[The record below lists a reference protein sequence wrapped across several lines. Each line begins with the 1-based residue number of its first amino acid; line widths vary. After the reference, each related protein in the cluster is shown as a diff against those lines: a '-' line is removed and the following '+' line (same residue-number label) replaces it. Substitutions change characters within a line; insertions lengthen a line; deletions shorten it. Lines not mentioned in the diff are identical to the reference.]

1 MRHSL
6 RRVLIGFAVLGS
18 AILGGTAGYVILAG
32 APVLDALFMVV
43 ITIFSVGYEETI
55 PADTPLLKVYTIV
68 FIVTGC
74 SALLYIVGGLIQ
86 MGTEGELNRALGAR
100 RMTRGIESL
109 RNHTVICGFGR
120 MGQILAQELLSADSS
135 FVVIERNDERRT
147 LAEQMGCLVLDA
159 DATTEEALIEA
170 QVGRARCLAT
180 VLPVDADN
188 VFITLSA
195 RNLNPTLKIY
205 ARGELPSTEPK
216 LRQAGANHVVLPATI
231 GGIRMAHL
239 IVRPDA
245 TRLLSSL
252 GNLETMNADLEQVGL
267 HLSDLAVYEN
277 SPLIGKTVKDIEIEG
292 TGAHLV
298 VAIRRHDGKLITKPP
313 ADTSI
318 EASDTIIVVG
328 HGTTVPRMALEP
340 AAAHKVYAPP
350 SDSADKP

>member
-1 MRHSL
+1 
-6 RRVLIGFAVLGS
+6 
-18 AILGGTAGYVILAG
+18 
-32 APVLDALFMVV
+32 
-43 ITIFSVGYEETI
+43 
-55 PADTPLLKVYTIV
+55 
-68 FIVTGC
+68 
-74 SALLYIVGGLIQ
+74 

-109 RNHTVICGFGR
+109 RDHTIVCGFGR
-120 MGQILAQELLSADSS
+120 MGQILAEELLSAQSS
-135 FVVIERNDERRT
+135 FVVIERNDERRA
-147 LAEQMGCLVLDA
+147 LAEQMNCLVLDA
-159 DATTEEALIEA
+159 DATSEEALAQAQIE
-170 QVGRARCLAT
+170 RARCLAT

-195 RNLNPTLKIY
+195 RNLNPKLKIY

-245 TRLLSSL
+245 THLLSSL
-252 GNLETMNADLEQVGL
+252 GNVETMNADLEQVGL

-292 TGAHLV
+292 PGAHLV
-298 VAIRRHDGKLITKPP
+298 VAIRRHDGELVTKPH
-313 ADTSI
+313 ADTPI
-318 EASDTIIVVG
+318 EALDTIIVVG

-340 AAAHKVYAPP
+340 TVAHEIYAPAP
-350 SDSADKP
+350 DSAEKP